1 MSESR
6 AEWTFLTNHA
16 HVLLCIAQDVEIR
29 LRDLAAK
36 VGITERA
43 VQRIVSELEVTGY
56 ITRQRNGRRNRYQ
69 VHTQQPLRHT
79 IEEHRSVKDLMQ
91 LILRRS

>member
-1 MSESR
+1 MPESR

-43 VQRIVSELEVTGY
+43 VQRIVSELELTGY

-69 VHTQQPLRHT
+69 VHTQQPLRHA

>member
-1 MSESR
+1 MPESR

-43 VQRIVSELEVTGY
+43 VQRIVSELELTGY

-69 VHTQQPLRHT
+69 VHTQQPLRHA

-91 LILRRS
+91 LILRRP

>member
-1 MSESR
+1 MPESR

-29 LRDLAAK
+29 LRDLAAR

-43 VQRIVSELEVTGY
+43 VQRIVSELELTGY
-56 ITRQRNGRRNRYQ
+56 ITRERNGRRNRYQ

-91 LILRRS
+91 LILRR